1 MSPARASGAGRW
13 IVKTEPSSYSWG
25 DLEREGRTVWDGVKN
40 AQALIHL
47 RAMREGDQV
56 LVYHSGDDKAL
67 VGLARVAR
75 GPYPD
80 PKLGDPKLVVVELA
94 AERALARR
102 GDAQGDQGEQE
113 ISRAGPGQA
122 GAIVGVASERG
133 PVEGTDET
141 GGGVIGSVASPP
153 VNQPG
158 SQQAFA
164 H

>member
-1 MSPARASGAGRW
+1 MSPAGAGGAGRW
-13 IVKTEPSSYSWG
+13 IVKTEPTSYSWA

-80 PKLGDPKLVVVELA
+80 PKVDDTKLVAVDLAPERTLARPVTLAAIKGSGKFPELA
-94 AERALARR
+94 LVRQGRLSVMPLSSAEWKALMKLA
-102 GDAQGDQGEQE
+102 GE
-113 ISRAGPGQA
+113 
-122 GAIVGVASERG
+122 
-133 PVEGTDET
+133 
-141 GGGVIGSVASPP
+141 
-153 VNQPG
+153 
-158 SQQAFA
+158 
-164 H
+164 

>member
-56 LVYHSGDDKAL
+56 LVYHSGDDRAL

-75 GPYPD
+75 GPYAD
-80 PKLGDPKLVVVELA
+80 PKLADPKLVVVELA

-102 GDAQGDQGEQE
+102 VTLKEIKDSRRFPELALVRQGRLSVLPVSADQWKGLIKLAGE
-113 ISRAGPGQA
+113 
-122 GAIVGVASERG
+122 
-133 PVEGTDET
+133 
-141 GGGVIGSVASPP
+141 
-153 VNQPG
+153 
-158 SQQAFA
+158 
-164 H
+164 